1 VLILGNMSPKAIA
14 EFWEVTEDIF
24 IKHNILLRRQTLES
38 LVDEEQ
44 LSLLLQE
51 LNAAVGSSNATCIKG
66 G

>member
-1 VLILGNMSPKAIA
+1 VVILGNMSPKAIV
-14 EFWEVTEDIF
+14 EFWEVTGDIF
-24 IKHNILLRRQTLES
+24 NKHNMLLTRQTLES

-51 LNAAVGSSNATCIKG
+51 LNAAVGSSNTTCIKG

>member
-1 VLILGNMSPKAIA
+1 MSPKAIV
-14 EFWEVTEDIF
+14 EFWGVTEDIF
-24 IKHNILLRRQTLES
+24 IKHNILLTRQTLES

-44 LSLLLQE
+44 LSLPLQE

>member
-1 VLILGNMSPKAIA
+1 VVILGNMSPKAIV
-14 EFWEVTEDIF
+14 EFWEVTGDIF
-24 IKHNILLRRQTLES
+24 NKHNMLLTRQTLES